1 VVGIVASRLVDHY
14 HKPAILFSTPDGQ
27 PSRGSARSVE
37 GLNITAAIA
46 AQKELLLNFGGHPM
60 AAGLSLEKE
69 KLDEFRRRLS
79 STVTE
84 MMQGIQIERNLEIDG
99 WLSLPEAGMELA
111 AALERLAPYGPGNE
125 KLTLATSGLKIQSK
139 TSIGRNQEHLKLNVS
154 DEAGNSR
161 SVLWWN
167 GAGEKDTLPEGRLD
181 LAYSLRASD
190 WRGTPQVQME
200 FVDFRKTAGQPVE
213 VKNSQYE
220 VIDYRNAQEPSQIL
234 STLREQSTML
244 VWAEGQE
251 KKRVGGCDRYELAP
265 ADALAIWSIPPSPL
279 ELQLAMEIV
288 QPRKVYLFSVS
299 DPVEQP
305 DALLEKLAGLL
316 KYAINHRGGRI
327 TWSALETVTIQRSV
341 TIRRGLA
348 WLVSQGMI
356 SIQSEEGD
364 NLTVMAGTIPEDR
377 PDSTSLK
384 TEIQALLDET
394 SAYRQH
400 FKHAGKD
407 TLFFSPSNLS

>member
-1 VVGIVASRLVDHY
+1 
-14 HKPAILFSTPDGQ
+14 
-27 PSRGSARSVE
+27 
-37 GLNITAAIA
+37 
-46 AQKELLLNFGGHPM
+46 M
-60 AAGLSLEKE
+60 AAGLTLEKE

-99 WLSLPEAGMELA
+99 WLSLPEAGMELV

-139 TSIGRNQEHLKLNVS
+139 TAIGRNQEHLKLNVS

-200 FVDFRKTAGQPVE
+200 FVDFRTLTGQPVE

-234 STLREQSTML
+234 STLREQSSIL

-305 DALLEKLAGLL
+305 DAFLAKLAGLL

-327 TWSALETVTIQRSV
+327 PWSALETVTIQRSV

-356 SIQSEEGD
+356 SIQSEEGE

-394 SAYRQH
+394 SAYRQY

-407 TLFFSPSNLS
+407 TLFFFPSNLS